1 MEIKIKYKGYK
12 MELKVGTP
20 EGNHEEKTL
29 CCVVVDDSGSM
40 SGSPV
45 AQLNK
50 GLSDFADDISNDMK
64 LSMGLEIAIV
74 KFGSNV
80 EVVQEATL
88 IHDVTIPILNADSGL
103 TSLNAGAREAM
114 RVVEDRKAYYKQ
126 TNQPYKRPWIVL
138 LTDGSPTDGDVG
150 KLAQEIE
157 DQTKNSSFV
166 FLPIGVDGADM
177 SVLNQIS
184 GYVKNSDGDWVK
196 TNALSMDSAKFSEFF
211 EWLST
216 SLSMYHD
223 SKDGETVGMADP
235 SDWMKGFVA

>member
-1 MEIKIKYKGYK
+1 
-12 MELKVGTP
+12 MELKVGMP

-29 CCVVVDDSGSM
+29 CCLVVDDSGSM
-40 SGSPV
+40 SGAPV
-45 AQLNK
+45 AQMNR
-50 GLSDFADDISNDMK
+50 GLTDFGDDISNDIK
-64 LSMGLEIAIV
+64 LSMGLEISII
-74 KFGSNV
+74 KFGCEV
-80 EVVQEATL
+80 EVVQEPKL
-88 IHDVTIPILNADSGL
+88 IHDVTIPTFNADSGL
-103 TSLNAGAREAM
+103 TSLNAAVREAI
-114 RVVEDRKAYYKQ
+114 RQVEDRKAYYKQ

-138 LTDGSPTDGDVG
+138 LTDGSPTDGDVS

-177 SVLNQIS
+177 NVLNQIS
-184 GYVKNSDGDWVK
+184 GYVKNAEGDWVK
-196 TNALSMDSAKFSEFF
+196 TSALSLESTKFSEFF

-223 SKDGETVGMADP
+223 SKEGDTVGMADP